1 MREAMLLFAVTLLLF
16 VVLAWERIKYEV
28 ASMSDF
34 QKIAISIA
42 SISFFAMVLLHATG
56 IINIQTLIFGH

>member
-16 VVLAWERIKYEV
+16 VALAWKRIKYEA
-28 ASMSDF
+28 ASLSDF
-34 QKIAISIA
+34 QKVAISIA
-42 SISFFAMVLLHATG
+42 FTSFFTMVLLHATG